1 MITHEIKQK
10 IMRIVNVFE
19 TGSPEGEYDAL
30 VIYPDGRGG
39 SRQITYGRSQTT
51 EQGNLRN
58 LLERYIRLGGRF
70 AGDFE
75 PYMDRV
81 GRVSLVKDKRFIDLL
96 KESGRQDP
104 LMHQAQDETF
114 EILYFQPALYFFN
127 AEKFE
132 LPLSLLVIY
141 DSYIHSGAIPA
152 FLRSRFP
159 ERTPLRGGDE
169 KSWVLAYTKARQ
181 QWLATHPRKILHP
194 TVYRTKT
201 FLTQADK
208 GNWDLSAPVTTQG
221 KTIA

>member
-58 LLERYIRLGGRF
+58 LLERYIWLGGRF
-70 AGDFE
+70 ADDFQ

-96 KESGRQDP
+96 KESARQD
-104 LMHQAQDETF
+104 L
-114 EILYFQPALYFFN
+114 
-127 AEKFE
+127 
-132 LPLSLLVIY
+132 
-141 DSYIHSGAIPA
+141 
-152 FLRSRFP
+152 
-159 ERTPLRGGDE
+159 
-169 KSWVLAYTKARQ
+169 
-181 QWLATHPRKILHP
+181 
-194 TVYRTKT
+194 
-201 FLTQADK
+201 
-208 GNWDLSAPVTTQG
+208 
-221 KTIA
+221 